1 MIKDII
7 RIIIMLML
15 IIGSMIIGMIIM
27 GYAPVDYHFTIPWF
41 IGFINFPMVYYLMIM
56 QERKQDNENDN

>member
-27 GYAPVDYHFTIPWF
+27 GYVPVDYHFTIPWF
-41 IGFINFPMVYYLMIM
+41 IGFINFPMVYYMGIGY
-56 QERKQDNENDN
+56 ENKKDEKKD